1 MLRAGRVPPSLQWSS
16 CGRERRIDVRRPAP
30 ACSGGVNRE
39 RSAGPWSPL
48 LRPRRPDVRILD
60 LSAAALWSAAVFLAG
75 CAERPVPGPV
85 ATTGSSTAGARGGSV
100 VRIDPGPDAPKKAQA
115 AMINARP
122 GDVIEFGAGRFDCR
136 ATLSLDVSRV
146 TVRGQGPDQTIL
158 SFKEQGQGT
167 GGEGLLVTS
176 KEEVTIQN
184 LSVEDARGDAI
195 KVQGTRR
202 IVLRN
207 LRVEWS
213 GGPKETNGSYG
224 LYPVLCTDVVIE
236 GCTAVGA
243 SDAGIYVGQSEN
255 IVVRR
260 NTARQNVAG
269 IEIENSTRADV
280 HDNLAT
286 DNAGGILV
294 FTLPDLPKKDGR
306 VCRVFHNRVLANN
319 HENFAPKGNTVASV
333 PPGTGVMIMAN
344 DQVEVFDNTIE
355 QNQTAGLSI
364 VSYLITDKPFTDE
377 KYDPFC
383 EAVYIHD
390 NRFAGNGTKPAG
402 PLGGLLVQALGTP
415 LPDILYDG
423 VADPKKQAGG
433 KLPDALAIRIRNN
446 GTAGFANFDAPALKA
461 SAAEAGKG
469 PTPKIV
475 R

>member
-1 MLRAGRVPPSLQWSS
+1 VRVVD
-16 CGRERRIDVRRPAP
+16 I
-30 ACSGGVNRE
+30 
-39 RSAGPWSPL
+39 
-48 LRPRRPDVRILD
+48 
-60 LSAAALWSAAVFLAG
+60 SAAALWCAAVLIAG
-75 CAERPVPGPV
+75 CAERPDNEGVSSAAGTPPGGTPV
-85 ATTGSSTAGARGGSV
+85 VAEGRGV
-100 VRIDPGPDAPKKAQA
+100 IRIEAGPDVPKRAQA
-115 AMINARP
+115 ALINARP
-122 GDVIEFGAGRFDCR
+122 GDVIELGAGRFEFR
-136 ATLSLDVSRV
+136 STLSLDVSGV
-146 TVRGQGPDQTIL
+146 TVRGQGPDRTIL
-158 SFKEQGQGT
+158 GFKDQGQGT

-176 KEEVTIQN
+176 KEDVT
-184 LSVEDARGDAI
+184 LRDFAVEDARGDAI
-195 KVQGTRR
+195 KAQGTRR
-202 IVLRN
+202 IAFRN
-207 LRVEWS
+207 LRTEWT

-236 GCTAVGA
+236 DCTAVGA

-280 HDNLAT
+280 HENLAT

-306 VCRVFHNRVLANN
+306 ICRVFHNRVLANN
-319 HENFAPKGNTVASV
+319 HENFAPKGNTVATV

-364 VSYLITDKPFTDE
+364 VSYLITDKPFTDQA
-377 KYDPFC
+377 YDPFC
-383 EAVYIHD
+383 EAVYVHD
-390 NRFAGNGTKPAG
+390 NRFAGNGGKPAG
-402 PLGGLLVQALGTP
+402 ELGGLLAKALGTP

-433 KLPDALAIRIRNN
+433 KLPDALAIRIHHN

-461 SAAEAGKG
+461 SAAAEAGKG
-469 PTPKIV
+469 PAPKIV
-475 R
+475 RDLTAYEGALPALAPVSIEGLP